1 MRTWKIIYSRQGH
14 LSSVLDIMKDSVDRL
29 QVIRSGTTMRDP
41 EVWKLGYEGPKIR
54 DLERSLGVLNLATV
68 ALVETDGQLI
78 LIDTSWEGTPETA
91 PWPPEQNRLIMELQY
106 FGVKPE
112 DINEIFITHW
122 HGDHWENIYLF
133 PQARVYYAGCAP
145 SYVKKNLDLISADN
159 ETLKIKEGDDWH
171 LGLEVLSTDGHSDHD
186 HSVAIRYKR
195 KEFVVAGD
203 AIVSKMYYHT
213 ETFFPNNR
221 VTKFQEELRAS
232 FRKIV
237 ERADYIIPGH
247 DGPFLN
253 YKKGKM

>member
-1 MRTWKIIYSRQGH
+1 
-14 LSSVLDIMKDSVDRL
+14 
-29 QVIRSGTTMRDP
+29 MRDP

-221 VTKFQEELRAS
+221 VTKFQDELRAS

>member
-14 LSSVLDIMKDSVDRL
+14 LSLVLDIMKDSVDRL

-221 VTKFQEELRAS
+221 VTKFQDELRAS

>member
-1 MRTWKIIYSRQGH
+1 
-14 LSSVLDIMKDSVDRL
+14 LVLDIMKDSVDRL